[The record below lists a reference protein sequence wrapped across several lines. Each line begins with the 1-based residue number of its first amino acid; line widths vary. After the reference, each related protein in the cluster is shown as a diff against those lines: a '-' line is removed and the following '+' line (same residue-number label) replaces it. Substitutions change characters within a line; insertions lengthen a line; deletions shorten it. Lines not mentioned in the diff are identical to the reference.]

1 MHLKYTVFLGYFLIS
16 MLATAQQTDMLEV
29 GSPKFV
35 LLSDQLP
42 EDLTSERSIVIVSV
56 PSVKQGR
63 FEMRGDWKKLARAAH
78 KTLRKIGVD
87 PIAYLYK
94 DDINA
99 GPEVQ
104 DAYKRL
110 FDQRKV
116 QNLIYLKLEGDEYT
130 GTYHLTVTPFDKE
143 EYVKN
148 GQQGWKESD
157 PSLSNVML
165 RLGRQVLR
173 QELVRSNFIIP
184 EGPEF
189 LGDLVAFSGNRL
201 QNYPTRIQ
209 RLSLAVVPFQKIPVR
224 DDVDP
229 ELNTEINNYNAEVER
244 KNARMTQILE
254 NYPYKWELVEE
265 TESDELYEQGYQYV
279 LLRLSSTGRS
289 VKNIL
294 NYPTS
299 PSETH
304 YMTHT
309 YNLEGEPDLVQIPVN
324 ASVTK
329 YYIKQTALKDIHVGK
344 VWDADAT
351 WEEALQNFLFNLRQ
365 ELER

>member
-1 MHLKYTVFLGYFLIS
+1 MKYTVFLACFLFG
-16 MLATAQQTDMLEV
+16 MLSHAQQTDMLEV

-35 LLSDQLP
+35 QLTDQLP
-42 EDLTSERSIVIVSV
+42 ENLTSERSIVIVSV

-63 FEMRGDWKKLARAAH
+63 FEMRGDWKKLARTAH

-94 DDINA
+94 DDVNA

-110 FDQRKV
+110 FDQRMV
-116 QNLIYLKLEGDEYT
+116 QNLIYLKQEGDEYT

-157 PSLSNVML
+157 QSLSTVML

-173 QELVRSNFIIP
+173 QEIERSNFIIP

-189 LGDLVAFSGNRL
+189 LGDLVAFSGTRL

-209 RLSLAVVPFQKIPVR
+209 SLTLAVVPFEKIPVR

-229 ELNTEINNYNAEVER
+229 ELNADINAYNQEVER
-244 KNARMTQILE
+244 KNARLEEILTKH
-254 NYPYKWELVEE
+254 YPYKWELVEE
-265 TESDELYEQGYQYV
+265 TDSDALYEQGYQYA

-299 PSETH
+299 AAETH

-309 YNLEGEPDLVQIPVN
+309 YNLEHESDLVQIPVN

-329 YYIKQTALKDIHVGK
+329 YYIKQTALKDLHVGK

-351 WEEALQNFLFNLRQ
+351 WEQALQNFLFNLWQ
-365 ELER
+365 ELEQ